1 MTSLESLRNVLEQ
14 VHTTARDRRDAGGLS
29 DDELDELNSF
39 AEGVEK
45 LVLKLSARDPAMPKR
60 NLLGDLMRLHGR
72 CTGPLEPF
80 RSGIEEAMS
89 VVETLTN

>member
-14 VHTTARDRRDAGGLS
+14 VHTAARDRQDPGNLA

-39 AEGVEK
+39 VDGVEK
-45 LVLKLSARDPAMPKR
+45 LVLKLSAQDPAIPKR
-60 NLLGDLMRLHGR
+60 NLFGDLMQLHGR
-72 CTGPLEPF
+72 CTGSLEPF
-80 RSGIEEAMS
+80 RGGIEEALS

>member
-45 LVLKLSARDPAMPKR
+45 LVLKLSAQDPAIPKR
-60 NLLGDLMRLHGR
+60 NLFGDLMQLHGR
-72 CTGPLEPF
+72 CTGPLEPY
-80 RSGIEEAMS
+80 RGGMEKALS
-89 VVETLTN
+89 VVETLTH